1 MERNDYI
8 RLGEILSDKFILAS
22 DIDGLT
28 ARKVSF
34 WKSKKIVPFLVR
46 DQKGFLNIPEAL
58 WLLIVNELAEI
69 GIDTKRLAQLA
80 SDIWEKPFYEKYADK
95 VLKRELETNNE
106 LHEIDKS
113 WIKHF
118 LAFEPIMDTVFRKEI
133 NPFTEAIKLCLF
145 EKSNLISLI
154 YSPSTGEYFFN
165 INSVSLSS
173 DLNNLCYRK
182 TLISI
187 PLVPL
192 LEKIVGFQIQ
202 KRESDLGYLS
212 SLENQL
218 RRILFFDRPKLLE
231 IELDKE
237 GSVEVFTITEQ
248 HKKAEELAKFILNNK
263 LPLGAKILIE
273 TRAQGNFKVTIKT

>member
-1 MERNDYI
+1 MKKNDYI

-22 DIDGLT
+22 DIDGLS
-28 ARKVSF
+28 ARQVSF
-34 WKSKKIVPFLVR
+34 WKSKQIVPFLVK
-46 DQKGFLNIPEAL
+46 DQKGFLNIPEVL

-69 GIDTKRLAQLA
+69 GLDTKRIATLA
-80 SDIWEKPFYEKYADK
+80 SDIWEKPLKEKYADK
-95 VLKRELETNNE
+95 VLERELATNKE
-106 LHEIDKS
+106 LDELDKN

-118 LAFEPIMDTVFRKEI
+118 LGFEPIMNTVFRKDI
-133 NPFTEAIKLCLF
+133 NPFTEAIKTCLF

-154 YSPSTGEYFFN
+154 YCPKTGEHFFN
-165 INSVSLSS
+165 INSVSLTS
-173 DLNNLCYRK
+173 DLNNLCFRK

-202 KRESDLGYLS
+202 KREADLDYLS

-218 RRILFFDRPKLLE
+218 RRVLFFDRPKLLE
-231 IELDKE
+231 IELEKE
-237 GSVEVFTITEQ
+237 GDVKVFTITEQ
-248 HKKAEELAKFILNNK
+248 HKKAEELAKFFLNNK

-273 TRAQGNFKVTIKT
+273 TRAQDNFKVTIKT